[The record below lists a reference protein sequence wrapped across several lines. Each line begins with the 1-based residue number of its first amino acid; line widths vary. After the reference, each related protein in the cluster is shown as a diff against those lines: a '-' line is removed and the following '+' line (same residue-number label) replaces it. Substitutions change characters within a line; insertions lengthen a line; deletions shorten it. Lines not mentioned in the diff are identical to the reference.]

1 MSDTNTPATT
11 EEKSRILLVEDD
23 VALQALTKY
32 NLEKMGYTVS
42 VASSGTEALDQA
54 MSRRPDL
61 IILDWMLP
69 GGMSGVDVCRKLRS
83 AENLT
88 DVPVIM
94 LTARAEE
101 EDTIRGL
108 ENGADDYLVKPV
120 SFPTLDAR
128 IRALLRRLTASYD
141 QLRFED
147 ILLDTTRH
155 KVERA
160 GRRLQLG
167 PTEYRLLEFFMR
179 APGRVFSREH
189 ILRSIWGENIHVE
202 IRTVDVHIRRL
213 RRELNAPG
221 EYDPIRTVRSAGY
234 ALEVEGSST

>member
-1 MSDTNTPATT
+1 
-11 EEKSRILLVEDD
+11 
-23 VALQALTKY
+23 
-32 NLEKMGYTVS
+32 
-42 VASSGTEALDQA
+42 
-54 MSRRPDL
+54 
-61 IILDWMLP
+61 
-69 GGMSGVDVCRKLRS
+69 
-83 AENLT
+83 
-88 DVPVIM
+88 M

-234 ALEVEGSST
+234 ALEIEGTST